1 MKASRKTVRKGGASV
16 KVSAT
21 LGIGHAKADIHIVE
35 IENPHFSR
43 THTGSPGNPKKVPA
57 AMNVRESAI
66 TLMYS
71 KRLIEAHHVEA
82 ANKFRRYWEML
93 GGAGAGSFDY
103 SREIVDGG
111 GVTDPIT
118 ERQIKAGLSLKLC
131 QSVIGHKAYG
141 IVERVCG
148 EGRTIAEF
156 SHSHREKTTNM
167 DYLRD
172 ALDAL
177 SEHWGYQDKRR
188 AV

>member
-1 MKASRKTVRKGGASV
+1 MKSSRKIAKKTVEER
-16 KVSAT
+16 T
-21 LGIGHAKADIHIVE
+21 HNDLGHRHADIRMVE
-35 IENPHFSR
+35 IDNPHFSR
-43 THTGSPGNPKKVPA
+43 THTGSPGNPKTIPA

-103 SREIVDGG
+103 SREPVDGG
-111 GVTDPIT
+111 GVREPIT
-118 ERQIKAGLSLKLC
+118 ERQINAGLSLKLC
-131 QSVIGHKAYG
+131 QSVIGRKAYQ

-148 EGRTIAEF
+148 EGCTIAEI
-156 SHSHREKTTNM
+156 SPSHREKTTNM

-177 SEHWGYQDKRR
+177 SEHWGCQTKRR